1 MAERLT
7 DKTIA
12 ALPAPATG
20 NRVYYDAPNAS
31 GKGWTPGF
39 GLRVTAAGA
48 KSFVL
53 NYRTKA
59 GRERRFTIGTLPTWK
74 LDGARK
80 EAATLKR
87 KIDVGADPLG
97 ELKAARAAD
106 TVAQLCDRFIAEHLP
121 KTRPST
127 QASYKQLISLH
138 INRPPLAGIK
148 VADVTYSDIDRLH
161 SKIGK
166 TAPYAANRTL
176 AVLSKMFALAIRWEM
191 RADNPAVGVERKPEH
206 KRRRYLSGDELARL
220 TVALAGH
227 ADQDAA
233 NIVRLLLLTGARR
246 GEVLAAKWNDL
257 KPLADGVWSKPGA
270 TTKQKTDHV
279 VPLSA
284 PARLLLAELEKTAK
298 HGAEYVFPGRLG
310 GHRLDV
316 KDAWHSICKAA
327 KIAGCRV
334 HDLRHTYASVL
345 ASAGQSL
352 PIIGALLGHTQPST
366 TARYAHLQSDPLRAA
381 TEIAGAIITGKPS
394 AEVVPIK
401 GVRR

>member
-1 MAERLT
+1 MTKRLT
-7 DKTIA
+7 DKTVA
-12 ALPAPATG
+12 SLPAPATG
-20 NRVYYDAPNAS
+20 NRISYDAPNAK
-31 GKGWTPGF
+31 GKDWTPGF

-48 KSFVL
+48 KAFILS
-53 NYRTKA
+53 YRTKT
-59 GRERRFTIGTLPTWK
+59 GRERRLTIGTLPTWS
-74 LDGARK
+74 LAAARD
-80 EAATLKR
+80 EAAALKR

-127 QASYKQLISLH
+127 QASYKQLIALH
-138 INRPPLAGIK
+138 IKRPPLASVK
-148 VADVTYSDIDRLH
+148 VADVSYSDIDRLH
-161 SKIGK
+161 SKIAK

-191 RADNPAVGVERKPEH
+191 RSDNPAVGVERKPER
-206 KRRRYLSGDELARL
+206 KRRRYLSGDELVRL

-233 NIVRLLLLTGARR
+233 NIVRLLLFTGARR
-246 GEVLAAKWNDL
+246 GEVLAAEWGQFG
-257 KPLADGVWSKPGA
+257 PGFATWTKPGA
-270 TTKQKTDHV
+270 ATKQKTEHS

-298 HGAEYVFPGRLG
+298 DGAVYVFPGRLG
-310 GHRLDV
+310 GRRLDV
-316 KDAWHSICKAA
+316 KDAWALICKAA

-345 ASAGQSL
+345 ASAGLSL
-352 PIIGALLGHTQPST
+352 PIIGALLGHTQPAT
-366 TARYAHLQSDPLRAA
+366 TARYAHLQDDPLRAA
-381 TEIAGAIITGKPS
+381 TEIAGAILTGKRS
-394 AEVVPIK
+394 AKVVPL
-401 GVRR
+401 RRAGR

>member
-1 MAERLT
+1 MAKRLT
-7 DKTIA
+7 DKIIA
-12 ALPAPATG
+12 KLPAPAAG
-20 NRVYYDAPNAS
+20 YRVHYDAPTVE
-31 GKGWTPGF
+31 GKDWVPGF
-39 GLRVTAAGA
+39 GCRVTAAGA
-48 KSFVL
+48 KAFVL
-53 NYRTKA
+53 SYRTKT
-59 GRERRFTIGTLPTWK
+59 GRDRRMTIGTLPTWS
-74 LDGARK
+74 LAAARV
-80 EAATLKR
+80 EAANLKR
-87 KIDVGADPLG
+87 RIDVGEDPLG
-97 ELKAARAAD
+97 DLKAARAAH
-106 TVAQLCDRFIAEHLP
+106 TVAQLADRFIAEHLP

-138 INRPPLAGIK
+138 IKRPPLAGIK
-148 VADVTYSDIDRLH
+148 VADVTYSDIDHLH

-191 RADNPAVGVERKPEH
+191 RADNPCRSVERKPEF

-233 NIVRLLLLTGARR
+233 NIIRLLLFTGARR
-246 GEVLAAKWNDL
+246 GEVLAAKWDDL
-257 KPLADGVWSKPGA
+257 NLTDGVWSKLGA
-270 TTKQKTDHV
+270 TTKQKTDHI

-284 PARLLLAELEKTAK
+284 PARLLLDTLSKTP
-298 HGAEYVFPGRLG
+298 GVDPVYVFPGRLG

-327 KIAGCRV
+327 KITGCRV

-352 PIIGALLGHTQPST
+352 PIIGALLGHTQPAT
-366 TARYAHLQSDPLRAA
+366 TARYAHLQSDPLREA
-381 TEIAGAIITGKPS
+381 TEIAGAIITGKRS
-394 AEVVPIK
+394 AKVVPM
-401 GVRR
+401 RRR